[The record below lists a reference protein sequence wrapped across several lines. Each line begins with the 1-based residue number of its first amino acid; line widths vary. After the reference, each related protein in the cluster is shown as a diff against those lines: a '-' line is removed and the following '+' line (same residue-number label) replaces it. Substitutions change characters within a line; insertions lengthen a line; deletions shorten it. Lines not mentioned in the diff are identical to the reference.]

1 MIPFKSLLTFS
12 NLVPLLAIIIVL
24 GGIKR
29 SGRQPLWAE
38 AYRRLGRN
46 RAAIFSLAVIG
57 IYCCIA
63 VLDSITWKSNTLAQ
77 PESVITHLFHAMH
90 VKSER
95 TYSAPFAKMTTGEP
109 HPHPLKGWHVLGTDG
124 SGNDVLLQTLRGCRT
139 SIIIGGFTSL
149 LITPVA
155 VLLGMLAGYFGHRVD
170 DIIQYLYTTLG
181 SVPGILLNI
190 AFLLVLGPG
199 LVNLCF
205 ALGITSWVDL
215 CRLVRGET
223 LKHRD
228 REYVRAARALG
239 VRDLRILVN
248 HILPNILPVVI
259 ITVTLNF
266 SSLVL
271 SETILSY
278 LGIGVPAG
286 TGSWGNMIDAA
297 RLELARDPIIWWNLT
312 AASTALFI
320 LVLALNVFSDALRDA
335 VDPRLRSS

>member
-1 MIPFKSLLTFS
+1 LKAITSLFIPGNLIPIAAILL
-12 NLVPLLAIIIVL
+12 VVV
-24 GGIKR
+24 GIR
-29 SGRQPLWAE
+29 RAGRQPLWAE

-46 RAAIFSLAVIG
+46 RAAIASVVVIAG
-57 IYCCIA
+57 YCLIA
-63 VLDSITWKSNTLAQ
+63 VLDSITWKSNVLAEPQ
-77 PESVITHLFHAMH
+77 SVITHLFHALH
-90 VKSER
+90 VRSER
-95 TYSAPFAKMTTGEP
+95 TYSAPFAQMTTGEP
-109 HPHPLKGWHVLGTDG
+109 HPHPLKGWHILGTDG
-124 SGNDVLLQTLRGCRT
+124 SGKDVLLETLRGCRT
-139 SIIIGGFTSL
+139 ALIIGGFTSL

-155 VLLGMLAGYFGHRVD
+155 ILLGMLAGYFGHRVD
-170 DIIQYLYTTLG
+170 DVIQYIYTTLG

-199 LVNLCF
+199 LINLCF

-228 REYVRAARALG
+228 REYVRAAKALG
-239 VRDLRILVN
+239 VRDIRILIN

-297 RLELARDPIIWWNLT
+297 RLELARDPVIWWNLT